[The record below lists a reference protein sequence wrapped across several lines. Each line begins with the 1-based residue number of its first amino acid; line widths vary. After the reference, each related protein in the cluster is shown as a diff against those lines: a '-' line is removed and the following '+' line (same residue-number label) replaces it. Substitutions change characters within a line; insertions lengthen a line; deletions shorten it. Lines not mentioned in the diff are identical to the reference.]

1 MVKQSSGAKS
11 ILKECGA
18 SALAEAILKAEGVPK
33 VTATILVMM
42 GLGIPTLVLSECT
55 TAESKA
61 KSRREISAA
70 LLAEDEAALLKEYG
84 GKGTLDAR
92 KVKALTTIS
101 RLVAA
106 VVEEALYQKEQSL
119 SVAAAPA
126 AGDQKSN
133 LVLQQESEEDRG
145 YVLTEYRTNDV
156 KTNVTVVLKMYNLRL
171 RQHFMPTHH
180 VMKCL
185 AHWWQVEQCWPDPA
199 RLPLSKFKRD
209 ADDTALLLFKRLVYG
224 VLVVAAGAGVPAG
237 IRDDG
242 AGNLRKHVPQ
252 WANGNQLNE
261 LLLELE
267 ECQSKMDEATTK
279 AVTTLM
285 HVSMHKSTTRSGE
298 SVSLAAARQMSKVAE
313 YVAAQ
318 SAKGGDEEGR
328 SAKRRK
334 SDKGG
339 ATADGKRKGDAL
351 STPEKKRKGAQADT
365 PRTLQSGS
373 KKYPDEVGAKGPN
386 GLERMKGGNPAGDP
400 CRDLAKGKCAYASC
414 SFSHAK

>member
-11 ILKECGA
+11 ILKECSA

-70 LLAEDEAALLKEYG
+70 LLAEDEEALLKEYG
-84 GKGTLDAR
+84 GKGSTNAR
-92 KVKALTTIS
+92 KVKAMTTIS

-126 AGDQKSN
+126 AGDQKPN

-328 SAKRRK
+328 SGKRKK

-400 CRDLAKGKCAYASC
+400 CRDLAKGKCAYATC